1 MRVNQ
6 FLVLISLANV
16 TAFIRYDN
24 PYVFVN
30 RVYVNHT
37 IFVIVTLQSLRGVW
51 FLTKV
56 SIEERIIDYFQTNAS
71 EHREQLLWYH
81 TASLKQTLN
90 FYGIFT
96 QKNLPYQEC
105 FYHVSRANFFKSGFH
120 NVSVLITTIGITS
133 DKLRSSSYT
142 YIDLDENVRCEPQFS
157 IPQCVNADY
166 PVHYEVSD
174 IIVLRAMYTRRCPMD
189 IFTQYYW
196 TVHDSTE
203 RQLLGYLGGTSK
215 PEIKIGRYKLNIL
228 YQSQLNRMVMVRLNA
243 RIVGRRIPLV
253 ARCYIALAPQRL
265 YAIIR
270 GGPSRK
276 VFTGNSITIDGS
288 HSRDLSLPKNA
299 KQLLLFE
306 WLCDSAINIE
316 KVCKLQMGKG
326 PAFTIPPFTQQ
337 GEQSIRFI
345 LNIRSTFDLLRSSV
359 AMQTILFSSYPRLYI
374 DAHCLSCKSMKITKW
389 MWTVDHNLV
398 SSSKRLLYY
407 VSNKTSIIV
416 YLNMEAIH
424 RYKPS
429 SKYQGSST
437 LRLERNY
444 GPVHTACYVSPLD
457 GEAIKTLFS
466 IKCTNENALYKP
478 LKYCLSVNSLLI
490 TECITDQLII
500 SRLPAASHIEVQVCD
515 NLDVCIIKNIG
526 VNVRQAF
533 IADTEVAVFNF
544 LNRVRYWLKYADWS
558 MSFVMLDQ
566 IILRINS
573 KERLLVFTEALAVYQ
588 PQTPVQL
595 AHLVQILIKIL
606 DHIIPLDDMIVN
618 VLARILHI
626 IESTFKI
633 VIANAE
639 QNTLMDCYYKKMVEA
654 MFEILDKFA
663 TEWEYIPK
671 SQCRAESESCL
682 NVDNFRNRLEQ
693 MSTLNP
699 QVLEHINNWL
709 HAHWKLNNCLFYMGM
724 GMARRIHPDENAK
737 KKDCRTFLMT
747 MESFDLDLERALV
760 IKSADAMHT
769 LIFTEKLLQELRHL
783 LRNDEVLISI
793 RSHKHSQYW
802 WYPEQDSRTQVL
814 VVNAYTSTAILE
826 KTQQLSEPFQYISKL
841 TTKSCTYQYCK
852 GRRRRR
858 KSIEFDDPVED
869 VENVIHDN
877 VVSSKEVRMYRTE
890 LYGHSVL
897 GVTFTK
903 ADIDYRVLLH
913 MTNNPQLNDIET
925 KNTTCLV
932 KSGSKPTAL
941 LLRNLCKEARPVYI
955 YIRAENILR
964 NWDSF
969 RETGAYYTFS
979 TEMRSCRIWKF
990 ARPEPSWQTILCIPE
1005 MNKSV
1010 SNGIHC
1016 RCNFISDLDADAKP
1030 IIAVRMNLKCHLER
1044 PVVGRNYE
1052 IIICYIVIPIVA
1064 IAFLLIQMH
1073 RAAFWDKPL
1082 YLEDVYSGELCRCGD
1097 IIIRISFGGRYHSG
1111 SSANIFLL
1119 LQSSRGKREIFVHQ
1133 DPVKTAFNRNC
1144 TIFLRLD
1151 REFVQLPVRL
1161 ALGHDNTGT
1170 HPHYFCRSIVITD
1183 ILTEKTQHFRINRWV
1198 RTSPGAGSKMHLES
1212 TMVLDFAT
1220 TSPKSIYRWPSRFA
1234 IAFELCMGKW
1244 YLFQSIIGPW
1254 RFGINRNSLSRWER
1268 SCIYVGK
1275 NFVAIC
1281 IVIIFFGRA
1290 EPILCDPSPKRYNDF
1305 NIVVW
1310 LCLIC
1315 LTASCIT
1322 EILMIIFLR
1331 MLSKYN

>member
-203 RQLLGYLGGTSK
+203 R
-215 PEIKIGRYKLNIL
+215 R
-228 YQSQLNRMVMVRLNA
+228 
-243 RIVGRRIPLV
+243 
-253 ARCYIALAPQRL
+253 
-265 YAIIR
+265 
-270 GGPSRK
+270 
-276 VFTGNSITIDGS
+276 
-288 HSRDLSLPKNA
+288 
-299 KQLLLFE
+299 
-306 WLCDSAINIE
+306 
-316 KVCKLQMGKG
+316 

-374 DAHCLSCKSMKITKW
+374 DVIIKCVTNCKGNRFSNYSHVHLKAHCLSCKSMKITKW

-500 SRLPAASHIEVQVCD
+500 SRLPAASHIEVQVFFNMFISLQVCD